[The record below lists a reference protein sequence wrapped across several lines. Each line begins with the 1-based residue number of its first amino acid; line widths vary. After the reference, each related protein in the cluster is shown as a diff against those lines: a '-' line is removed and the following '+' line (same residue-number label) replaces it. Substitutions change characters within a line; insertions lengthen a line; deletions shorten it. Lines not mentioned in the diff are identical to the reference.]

1 MRQRL
6 LMKKR
11 LLAAAASLAVILSLV
26 NPGFGQNWDHAV
38 SLFNQKQYRPAI
50 REFHGVLRAN
60 PDYWQAWYYIG
71 SCHFQLKEYED
82 TIDAFDRYIKGA
94 SGHPKDQA
102 TGYYFVGF
110 SYYELK
116 QYDKAAPALA
126 QYISISEKQGQK
138 VETTALAALGRS
150 YIFSNKY
157 SEAIPVLTKAAA
169 EMRTNSDNYYY
180 LAFAQHSL
188 NHDDLAITDLN
199 QALSINPKDQDS
211 LSLLTSIYLGRAAKD
226 PSAAKQAVASA
237 EKLFAAKGDD
247 ASAGILGQAYLF
259 DKQYSKAAPLLDRF
273 AKVNQTSAPAW
284 YNLGLA
290 LSRSSQWEPAS
301 AALEQAAKLAPTNR
315 AALLELGY
323 VYESNKKYEKALSSY
338 QKAYELSGN
347 KDESARTSIDRV
359 KQRMA
364 APTTQPPGQSSVR

>member
-1 MRQRL
+1 MN
-6 LMKKR
+6 KKG
-11 LLAAAASLAVILSLV
+11 LASASLAAILSLA
-26 NPGFGQNWDHAV
+26 NLAFSQNWDHAV
-38 SLFNQKQYRPAI
+38 SLFNQKQYRQAI
-50 REFHGVLRAN
+50 REFHGVLHAN

-71 SCHFQLKEYED
+71 SCHFQLKEYEN
-82 TIDAFDRYIKGA
+82 TIDAFDHYVKGA
-94 SGHPKDQA
+94 AGHPKDQS

-116 QYDKAAPALA
+116 QYDKASPALA
-126 QYISISEKQGQK
+126 QYITLSQKEGQK
-138 VETTALAALGRS
+138 VEATALAALGRS

-157 SEAIPVLTKAAA
+157 AEAIPVLTRAAA

-188 NHDDLAITDLN
+188 GHDELSISALN

-211 LSLLTSIYLGRAAKD
+211 LSLLTTIYLGQATKD
-226 PSAAKQAVASA
+226 PSAAKQAIANA

-247 ASAGILGQAYLF
+247 ASAGVLGQAYLF
-259 DKQYSKAAPLLDRF
+259 DKQYSKAAPMLDRF
-273 AKVNQTSAPAW
+273 AKANPSSAPAW

-290 LSRSSQWEPAS
+290 LSRSNQWEPAS

-315 AALLELGY
+315 PAFLELGY
-323 VYESNKKYEKALSSY
+323 VYESNKQYDKALAAY
-338 QKAYELSGN
+338 QKAYDLSGN
-347 KDESARTSIDRV
+347 KDDSARSSIDRV

-364 APTTQPPGQSSVR
+364 TPPSQPPGQV